1 MSLGL
6 GSSIF
11 SILGGAKH
19 KKSALKRRAS
29 VTDFSVAEGSSAAR
43 AALQQFEGNVVLVVN
58 VACKCGFTGQY
69 DALEELQQKYKA
81 RGFSVIA
88 FPCNQFGKQ
97 EPWEHERIAK
107 FAQENYNVTF
117 PIYEKINVNGAQ
129 TDPLYKMLKEEL
141 PGMLG
146 STSVKWNFTKFLCG
160 RDGVPF
166 KRYSSLV
173 SPSKISSDIE
183 RLLKVDV
190 GGATPILSPNAR
202 VVDEGDATEGD
213 EACTLP
219 QRTASN

>member
-1 MSLGL
+1 MPVPQLT
-6 GSSIF
+6 IC
-11 SILGGAKH
+11 ICAH
-19 KKSALKRRAS
+19 NVQTVRAIR
-29 VTDFSVAEGSSAAR
+29 TRTAF
-43 AALQQFEGNVVLVVN
+43 NVVYPSYYFLFCSFLKKRKN
-58 VACKCGFTGQY
+58 NLTIPTPHTSFHAG
-69 DALEELQQKYKA
+69 
-81 RGFSVIA
+81 
-88 FPCNQFGKQ
+88 NQFGKQ

>member
-1 MSLGL
+1 MLYIRL
-6 GSSIF
+6 ITFFYIYIF
-11 SILGGAKH
+11 FL
-19 KKSALKRRAS
+19 KKRKNNLIIPTPHTSFHA
-29 VTDFSVAEGSSAAR
+29 G
-43 AALQQFEGNVVLVVN
+43 
-58 VACKCGFTGQY
+58 
-69 DALEELQQKYKA
+69 
-81 RGFSVIA
+81 
-88 FPCNQFGKQ
+88 NQFGKQ